1 VTPVSEE
8 ENLVTSSKRRF
19 RLAGVVAAALIVA
32 GVRGGAQNAGSAG
45 RVASGQASE
54 RPTTP
59 VPTGRQGRGGYP
71 LPALPAVFE
80 TYQHKVRVSIVARGL
95 DRPWSL
101 LILPDGD
108 MLVSMRYSNQ
118 IRAIRKG
125 VLDPT
130 PLTGLPAMRRIF
142 DVVMH
147 PKFADNKWIYFS
159 YSKPGEGRTPM
170 VLARGRYDG
179 AALSNVQD
187 LYTSDPVTQG
197 ASRMAFAPDG
207 SIYMTISGAG
217 GRIPAA
223 AGAPELDPRKP
234 DTTYGKVIRV
244 RDDGTVPPDN
254 PLVGKPGARPEIYSM
269 GHRDHF
275 GIAPHPVTG
284 QMFHVEL
291 GPYGG
296 DKVNI
301 LKAGGDYGWPDYSYG
316 RNNDSSPL
324 ANPNVPG
331 IEPALLVWIPGITPS
346 GLLFYTGDRF
356 PAWKGNLMVGSV
368 VRGRVNGAS
377 GVERVVFNDKMWET
391 RRETFLAELKQRIRD
406 VRQGPDGLI
415 YLLTEE
421 VDGAVLKLEPAD

>member
-1 VTPVSEE
+1 MTSRWW
-8 ENLVTSSKRRF
+8 LVF
-19 RLAGVVAAALIVA
+19 LGALA
-32 GVRGGAQNAGSAG
+32 
-45 RVASGQASE
+45 VASVGTGAAQTVTRAAPGQ
-54 RPTTP
+54 

-71 LPALPAVFE
+71 LPVLPAVFE
-80 TYQHKVRVSIVARGL
+80 TYQHNVRVSVVAQGL

-125 VLDPT
+125 VLDPQ
-130 PLTGLPAMRRIF
+130 PLSGLPAMRRMF
-142 DVVMH
+142 DVVVH
-147 PKFADNKWIYFS
+147 PQFATNRWIYFS

-170 VLARGRYDG
+170 ALARGRYDG
-179 AALSNVQD
+179 GSLADVRD
-187 LYTSDPVTQG
+187 LYVSDPTSQG
-197 ASRMAFAPDG
+197 GSRLAFAPDG
-207 SIYMTISGAG
+207 SVYMTISGAAG
-217 GRIPAA
+217 HLP
-223 AGAPELDPRKP
+223 AGAGGPEADPRKL
-234 DTTYGKVIRV
+234 DTAYGKVIRL

-254 PLVGKPGARPEIYSM
+254 PFVGRPSARPEIFSS

-331 IEPALLVWIPGITPS
+331 IEPALLVWLPGITPS
-346 GLLFYTGDRF
+346 GLLFYMGDRF

-377 GVERVVFNDKMWET
+377 GVERVVFNERMWET
-391 RRETFLAELKQRIRD
+391 RRETFLSELKQRVRD
-406 VRQGPDGLI
+406 IRQGPDGLI

-421 VDGAVLKLEPAD
+421 TNGAVLKLEPADP

>member
-1 VTPVSEE
+1 MIIPKLRV
-8 ENLVTSSKRRF
+8 NLAMAIA
-19 RLAGVVAAALIVA
+19 AGIVFSA
-32 GVRGGAQNAGSAG
+32 SVGAQNPPPGGGQRGAAPP
-45 RVASGQASE
+45 ASQI
-54 RPTTP
+54 
-59 VPTGRQGRGGYP
+59 PTGRQGRGGYP
-71 LPALPAVFE
+71 LPALPAVFD

-101 LILPDGD
+101 LMLPDGD

-125 VLDPT
+125 ALDPT
-130 PLTGLPAMRRIF
+130 PLTGLPPLRRLF
-142 DVVMH
+142 DIVLH
-147 PKFADNKWIYFS
+147 PKFSENRLIYFG
-159 YSKPGEGRTPM
+159 YSKAGTENLTPM
-170 VLARGRYDG
+170 ALGRARLDG
-179 AALSNVQD
+179 TALRDVQE
-187 LYTSDPVTQG
+187 LYASDPVTQG

-207 SIYMTISGAG
+207 TIYMTVSGAI
-217 GRIPAA
+217 GRLKDGP
-223 AGAPELDPRKP
+223 DPRKL
-234 DTTYGKVIRV
+234 DTVYGKVVRL

-254 PLVGKPGARPEIYSM
+254 PFVGKPGARPEIYSS

-301 LKAGGDYGWPDYSYG
+301 LKAGADYGWPDYSYG
-316 RNNDSSPL
+316 RQNDSSPL
-324 ANPNVPG
+324 QNPSNVPG
-331 IEPALLVWIPGITPS
+331 IEPSLLVWVPGITPS

-368 VRGRVNGAS
+368 IRGRVNGAT

-391 RRETFLAELKQRIRD
+391 RRETFLQELKQRIRD

-415 YLLTEE
+415 YVLTEE
-421 VDGAVLKLEPAD
+421 VDGVVLKLEPAD

>member
-1 VTPVSEE
+1 MKITNQSFASVQIAAVLAIGLAAVPQDGDAQDAQK
-8 ENLVTSSKRRF
+8 SS
-19 RLAGVVAAALIVA
+19 
-32 GVRGGAQNAGSAG
+32 
-45 RVASGQASE
+45 
-54 RPTTP
+54 PT
-59 VPTGRQGRGGYP
+59 VQIPTGRQGRGGYP
-71 LPALPAVFE
+71 LPRLPAVFE

-101 LILPDGD
+101 LMLPGDD
-108 MLVSMRYSNQ
+108 MLVSMRFSNQ
-118 IRAIRKG
+118 IRLIRDG
-125 VLDPT
+125 VLDPKPVSGLPEMRRLFDIVLHPQFAQNKWVYFDYSKAGTDART
-130 PLTGLPAMRRIF
+130 PLA
-142 DVVMH
+142 
-147 PKFADNKWIYFS
+147 
-159 YSKPGEGRTPM
+159 
-170 VLARGRYDG
+170 LARAVYQNGT
-179 AALSNVQD
+179 LTNVQE
-187 LYTSDPVTQG
+187 LYVSDPTSQG

-207 SIYMTISGAG
+207 TIYITVSGAG
-217 GRIPAA
+217 GRIANGP
-223 AGAPELDPRKP
+223 DPRKL
-234 DTTYGKVIRV
+234 DTVYGKVIRL
-244 RDDGTVPPDN
+244 RDDGSAPPDN
-254 PLVGKPGARPEIYSM
+254 PFVGKVGARPEIYTL

-301 LKAGGDYGWPDYSYG
+301 LKPGADYGWPDYSYG

-324 ANPNVPG
+324 PNPNVPG
-331 IEPALLVWIPGITPS
+331 IEPALLVWLPGITPS

-356 PAWKGNLMVGSV
+356 PAWKNNLMVGSV

-391 RRETFLAELKQRIRD
+391 RREMFLGELKQRIRD
-406 VRQGPDGLI
+406 VRQGRDGLI